1 MTSIPHLCVWNVT
14 NLPSFLG
21 TLKTSA
27 VGSDLHKVNNDHLI
41 AKQCSAGNVG
51 TLQDYYTRCQKF
63 KNLYHK
69 DIIEEEEEEEVVSGP
84 AKQKKCGLLY
94 DAEHSLALKV

>member
-1 MTSIPHLCVWNVT
+1 MTSIPHLCIWNVT
-14 NLPSFLG
+14 NLP
-21 TLKTSA
+21 
-27 VGSDLHKVNNDHLI
+27 
-41 AKQCSAGNVG
+41 GNAG
-51 TLQDYYTRCQKF
+51 TLQDYYTSCQKF

-69 DIIEEEEEEEVVSGP
+69 DIKAEEEEVVVIVEEEVVSGI